1 MDQDPGKTLMTD
13 SVTDTAAPL
22 SPADAPADKP
32 AKSSPRQLLPLTPY
46 VLRYKGRIAGA
57 LIAVTAAAAA
67 TLAVPMALRRV
78 IDFGFAQAGGGLIN
92 QYFFALIGVAAV
104 LAAAS
109 GARFYFVTTL
119 GERVV
124 ADLRA
129 KVFEHLCRLDAAFF
143 DTARIGELMSRLTA
157 DTTQLKSAFSATSAL
172 ALRNFFLFVGA
183 VGLMI
188 YTSPKLSAFVL
199 IAIPIIV
206 LPLVASGRLVRKRSR
221 LAQDRLAEATAY
233 ASENLGA
240 VRVMQA
246 YGAERATALRFKGA
260 AEEAYDAAQKAAEA
274 RARLTIVVIF
284 FVFSSI
290 VGVLWFGAHD
300 VLAGRITGGML
311 SQFLIYAILAASALG
326 ELSGVWGEISAAAGA
341 AGRIGEILALEPAI
355 IAPASPVAL
364 PVPARGEI
372 RFEDVAFSYPTRPDD
387 DALTDLT
394 FTIAPGETV
403 AIVGPSGAG
412 KTTLFQLLQ
421 RFYDPS
427 AGRILLDGVDI
438 RSVDPAELR
447 QRIRNVPQDPVIFG
461 ISIAD
466 NIRYGKPEAS
476 IEAVQDAARRA
487 AADDFV
493 SALPEGYE
501 THAGERGV
509 TLSGG
514 QRQRIAIARAIL
526 QNAPVLLLD
535 EATSALDS
543 ENEVLV
549 QTALEKVM
557 SERTTLVIAHRLAT
571 VLNANRIL
579 VLDRG
584 RVVEQGTHASLVARN
599 GLYARLAKLQFE
611 TGSAALKADEAA
623 E

>member
-1 MDQDPGKTLMTD
+1 MTE
-13 SVTDTAAPL
+13 TAVSLEPVAVPVE
-22 SPADAPADKP
+22 KP
-32 AKSSPRQLLPLTPY
+32 KKPSPRALLPLLPY
-46 VLRYKGRIAGA
+46 VARYRGRIAGA
-57 LIAVTAAAAA
+57 LLAVTAAAGA

-78 IDFGFAQAGGGLIN
+78 IDFGFTQESAGLIN
-92 QYFFALIGVAAV
+92 QYFFALIGVAAI
-104 LAAAS
+104 LAIAS

-124 ADLRA
+124 ADLRS
-129 KVFEHLCRLDAAFF
+129 KVFEHLCGLDAAFF
-143 DTARIGELMSRLTA
+143 DSARIGELMSRLTA
-157 DTTQLKSAFSATSAL
+157 DTIQLKSAFSATAAL
-172 ALRNFFLFVGA
+172 ALRNFFLFAGA
-183 VGLMI
+183 IALMV
-188 YTSPKLSAFVL
+188 YTSPKLSASVL

-221 LAQDRLAEATAY
+221 KAQDTLAEATAY
-233 ASENLGA
+233 ASENLSA
-240 VRVMQA
+240 VRVMQS
-246 YGAERATALRFKGA
+246 YGAEHATAERFNAA
-260 AEEAYDAAQKAAEA
+260 AEGAYEAAQKAAAA

-284 FVFSSI
+284 LVFSSI

-311 SQFLIYAILAASALG
+311 SQFLIYAVLAASSLS
-326 ELSGVWGEISAAAGA
+326 ELSQVWGEIASSAGA
-341 AGRIGEILALEPAI
+341 AGRLGELLALKPSI
-355 IAPASPVAL
+355 VA
-364 PVPARGEI
+364 PVPAVPLPSPGRGEI
-372 RFEDVAFSYPTRPDD
+372 RFEDVAFAYPTRPEE
-387 DALTDLT
+387 DALSDLS
-394 FTIAPGETV
+394 FHIAPGETV

-412 KTTLFQLLQ
+412 KTTIFQLLQ

-438 RSVDPAELR
+438 KNADPAELR
-447 QRIRNVPQDPVIFG
+447 KRIKGVPQDPVIFG

-466 NIRYGKPEAS
+466 NIRYGKPDAS
-476 IEAVQDAARRA
+476 DEEVRDAARRA
-487 AADDFV
+487 AADDFI
-493 SALPEGYE
+493 SALPEGYA
-501 THAGERGV
+501 TRAGERGV

-526 QNAPVLLLD
+526 QDAPVLLLD

-579 VLDRG
+579 VLDKG
-584 RVVEQGTHASLVARN
+584 RVVEEGAHASLVGKN

-611 TGSAALKADEAA
+611 TGAAALKSDQAAA